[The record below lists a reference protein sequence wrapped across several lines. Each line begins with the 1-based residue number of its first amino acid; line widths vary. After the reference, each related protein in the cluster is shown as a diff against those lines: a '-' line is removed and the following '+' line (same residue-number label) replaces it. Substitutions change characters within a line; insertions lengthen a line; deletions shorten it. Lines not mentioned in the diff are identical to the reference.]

1 MVMAERIPMT
11 QAGFDVMKVEL
22 TQLTKN
28 DRPEIIEEIA
38 RARALGDL
46 SENAEYHAA
55 KERQGFTETRIL
67 QLEDRI
73 QRAEVIHPEKL
84 SGKDVKFGAT
94 VNLEDEDSGEK
105 FIYQIVG
112 EFESDAKNG
121 KISVTSPL
129 ARALISKQKGDVVH
143 VSIPSGE
150 RDFEILKVQF
160 KKIT

>member
-1 MVMAERIPMT
+1 MAERIPMT
-11 QAGFDVMKVEL
+11 QAGFDFMKVEL
-22 TQLTKN
+22 KQLTEK
-28 DRPEIIEEIA
+28 DRPEIIGEIA

-55 KERQGFTETRIL
+55 KEKQGHIETRIL

-73 QRAEVIHPEKL
+73 QRAEVIYPEKL
-84 SGKDVKFGAT
+84 SGKEIKFGAT

-112 EFESDAKNG
+112 EFESDAQNG

-150 RDFEILKVQF
+150 RHFEILKVQF

>member
-1 MVMAERIPMT
+1 MTERIPMT
-11 QAGFDVMKVEL
+11 QAGFDSMKAERK
-22 TQLTKN
+22 QLTEI
-28 DRPEIIEEIA
+28 DRPEIIGEIA

-55 KERQGFTETRIL
+55 KERQGHTETRIQ
-67 QLEDRI
+67 QLEDRM

-84 SGKDVKFGAT
+84 SGKSVKFGAT
-94 VNLEDEDSGEK
+94 LSLEDEDSGEK
-105 FIYQIVG
+105 FSYKLVG

-121 KISVTSPL
+121 RISITSPL
-129 ARALISKQKGDVVH
+129 ARALIGKQKGDSVH

-150 RDFEILKVQF
+150 RNYEILKVQF